1 MEEVQ
6 EQPKP
11 QMAITYLPID
21 SLVARGNNARTI
33 TRDKME
39 DLQRSLDKW
48 NFREPLVVSKRDGVY
63 RIVSGHQRA
72 LAARELG
79 YKELPTI
86 VYIDL
91 SEDEETALGIRLNR
105 DSGEDDK
112 DELAEVLSH
121 LDEDLQLD
129 AGFDE
134 EDLAALQADPFDEP
148 EEPKAEKVTIKKYSV
163 EDFRTI
169 ANNIFPTLAPAI
181 NEFCDLVKARE

>member
-1 MEEVQ
+1 MQ

-39 DLQRSLDKW
+39 DLQRSLDRW
-48 NFREPLVVSKRDGVY
+48 DFREPLPVSKRDGVY
-63 RIVSGHQRA
+63 RIINGHQRA

-79 YKELPTI
+79 YKELATI
-86 VYIDL
+86 VYTDL
-91 SEDEETALGIRLNR
+91 SQDEETALGIRLNR

-112 DELAEVLSH
+112 DQLAEVLSH

-134 EDLAALQADPFDEP
+134 ADLAALQADPFDEP

-163 EDFRTI
+163 DDIR
-169 ANNIFPTLAPAI
+169 TLAKSYYPASADVI
-181 NEFCDLVKARE
+181 NEFCNWLKERE